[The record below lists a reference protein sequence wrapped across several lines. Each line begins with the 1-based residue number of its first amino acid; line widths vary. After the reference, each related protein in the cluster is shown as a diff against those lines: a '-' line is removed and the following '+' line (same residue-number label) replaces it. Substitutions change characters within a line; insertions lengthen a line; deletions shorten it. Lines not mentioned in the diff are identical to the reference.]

1 MEHRRPPGED
11 HKTFV
16 PSNNQPRT
24 ELTKPFSLDE
34 LATGLSLLKPAKA
47 AGLDDVG
54 LLTEM
59 LQHLGNKAKPWL
71 LYMHIECTRT
81 KHIPSIWRKAKVIA
95 IPKPVKHPSSP
106 KSYRPISLLRFY
118 VYALRT
124 TDTDAHIPLVDEKLT
139 KYQAG
144 FIPGRSCVGQLPNL
158 TRQHRRRLRK
168 IDDNRAAFVDMSAAY
183 DTVQHRLII
192 RKLVDMTGD
201 IDLCQVIRGLLN
213 NRRFFVQLN
222 DKTSASRWRSH

>member
-1 MEHRRPPGED
+1 MRTAGPPSPAQLLSTRLLRPVLFDVCLSPSSRLRTRPHLGTRNCPFDSVSFPPVRCPTLPSGGLCVALQSFLGSNGRRVEHRRPPGED

-71 LYMHIECTRT
+71 LYMLIECTRT
-81 KHIPSIWRKAKVIA
+81 KHIPSIWSKAKVIA
-95 IPKPVKHPSSP
+95 IPKPMKHPSSP
-106 KSYRPISLLRFY
+106 KSYRPISLLRITY
-118 VYALRT
+118 TLY
-124 TDTDAHIPLVDEKLT
+124 E
-139 KYQAG
+139 
-144 FIPGRSCVGQLPNL
+144 
-158 TRQHRRRLRK
+158 
-168 IDDNRAAFVDMSAAY
+168 
-183 DTVQHRLII
+183 RLILMRI
-192 RKLVDMTGD
+192 SS
-201 IDLCQVIRGLLN
+201 LLM
-213 NRRFFVQLN
+213 
-222 DKTSASRWRSH
+222 RS

>member
-59 LQHLGNKAKPWL
+59 LQHLGNKAQPWL
-71 LYMHIECTRT
+71 LYMPIECTRT

-95 IPKPVKHPSSP
+95 IPKPVKDPSSP
-106 KSYRPISLLRFY
+106 KSYRPISLLRITY
-118 VYALRT
+118 TL
-124 TDTDAHIPLVDEKLT
+124 DE
-139 KYQAG
+139 
-144 FIPGRSCVGQLPNL
+144 
-158 TRQHRRRLRK
+158 
-168 IDDNRAAFVDMSAAY
+168 
-183 DTVQHRLII
+183 RLILMRI
-192 RKLVDMTGD
+192 SS
-201 IDLCQVIRGLLN
+201 LLM
-213 NRRFFVQLN
+213 
-222 DKTSASRWRSH
+222 RS